1 MHLMHAMWCVKYPE
15 VFKSH
20 QNTDIF
26 LKKLRD
32 QRNRKGKYINN
43 YNLRSKLIN
52 ALKSKG
58 KLTSNF

>member
-1 MHLMHAMWCVKYPE
+1 MHLMCAMWSVKYPE
-15 VFKSH
+15 VFKSQ

-32 QRNRKGKYINN
+32 QRNRKGRYINN

-52 ALKSKG
+52 ALKGKG